1 MPGPVTPVTAWDA
14 LTPEQQAQL
23 TPQAKKVL
31 SMVPYRLTP
40 SLRRGGIPIG
50 GTYNPALI
58 PGTTGSLEVN
68 PNNASSHGLIL
79 HEALHALDY
88 NTGRPSNALQFSE
101 ATRKALSGRYYAGF
115 AGTGYTGG
123 NFGSESHIPQDE
135 AFAVG
140 GQRGPAGIP
149 PDMLRYYRNT
159 FVLPPPPVGSAR
171 PVTPVAPGN
180 MQVGVP
186 KKPTS
191 KKQKQTVPPPTTRTG
206 GLRRS

>member
-23 TPQAKKVL
+23 TPQAKKIL
-31 SMVPYRLTP
+31 SMVPYIAER
-40 SLRRGGIPIG
+40 SMKRGGIPVG
-50 GTYNPALI
+50 GQYQQVV
-58 PGTTGSLEVN
+58 PGTTGKLTVN
-68 PNNASSHGLIL
+68 SGLVGSPGL
-79 HEALHALDY
+79 NMHESLHALDT
-88 NTGRPSNALQFSE
+88 NMGDLSSPMQFSE
-101 ATRKALSGRYYAGF
+101 ATRKALSRSYYSTF

-123 NFGSESHIPQDE
+123 NFGSESHIPQRE
-135 AFAVG
+135 AFATAG
-140 GQRGPAGIP
+140 TLGPAGIP
-149 PDMLRYYRNT
+149 PDMLKYYRGT

-186 KKPTS
+186 RKPTS
-191 KKQKQTVPPPTTRTG
+191 KKQKQTVPPPATRTG